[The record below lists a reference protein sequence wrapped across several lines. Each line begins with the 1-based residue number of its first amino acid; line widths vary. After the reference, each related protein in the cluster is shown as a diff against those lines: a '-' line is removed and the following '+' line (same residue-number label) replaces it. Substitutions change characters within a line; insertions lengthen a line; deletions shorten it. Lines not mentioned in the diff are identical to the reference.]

1 MAPSFDAMCQFQ
13 GRNIFDW
20 AVNPNVLVFIAC
32 TIAHEVFIVG
42 PESNSLQTS
51 NGLDPIFTV
60 GHSILEFDNFV
71 ALLKNHGVELVVDVR
86 STPQSARMPHF
97 SMPAFEILLHT
108 EHLDYLFLGE
118 ELGGRPDDADA
129 YRPNGLV
136 DYQARRRSYAFQAGL
151 SRLERELE
159 GRTVAMMCAEEDPLE
174 CHRFL
179 LVCPELT
186 QRGIFPSHI
195 RKGSRIETQQA
206 AENRLLADTGF
217 DAVAANTLFPAART
231 EALEDAYK
239 LQSEK
244 FAFRAKPFE
253 IDAW

>member
-1 MAPSFDAMCQFQ
+1 MCAENIDPLRA
-13 GRNIFDW
+13 GRLR
-20 AVNPNVLVFIAC
+20 PL
-32 TIAHEVFIVG
+32 
-42 PESNSLQTS
+42 
-51 NGLDPIFTV
+51 FTV
-60 GHSILEFDNFV
+60 GHSILDFEHFT
-71 ALLKNHGVELVVDVR
+71 ALLKARAVELVIDVR

-97 SMPAFEILLHT
+97 SMPALEKLLAT
-108 EHLDYLFLGE
+108 EDIDYLFLGE

-136 DYQARRRSYAFQAGL
+136 DYRARRKSFAFQSGL
-151 SRLERELE
+151 SRLETELA
-159 GRTVAMMCAEEDPLE
+159 GRTAAIMCAEEDPLE

-186 QRGIFPSHI
+186 QRGIIPSHI
-195 RKGSRIETQQA
+195 RKGSRIESQET

-217 DAVAANTLFPAART
+217 DAVAANTLFPGART

-244 FAFRAKPFE
+244 FAFRVKPFVL
-253 IDAW
+253 DTW

>member
-1 MAPSFDAMCQFQ
+1 M
-13 GRNIFDW
+13 
-20 AVNPNVLVFIAC
+20 
-32 TIAHEVFIVG
+32 G
-42 PESNSLQTS
+42 PESNSLRS
-51 NGLDPIFTV
+51 SDGLAQVFTI

-97 SMPAFEILLHT
+97 SMPAFEKLLQA

-129 YRPNGLV
+129 YRPDGLV
-136 DYQARRRSYAFQAGL
+136 DYRARRKSYGFQAGL
-151 SRLERELE
+151 DRLERELE

-186 QRGIFPSHI
+186 QRGIVPSHI
-195 RKGSRIETQQA
+195 RKGSRIETQEA
-206 AENRLLADTGF
+206 AENRLLAETGF
-217 DAVAANTLFPAART
+217 DAVAANTLFPGART
-231 EALEDAYK
+231 EALEDACK

-244 FAFRAKPFE
+244 FAFRAKPFV
-253 IDAW
+253 IDTW

>member
-1 MAPSFDAMCQFQ
+1 MYAENLPLAK
-13 GRNIFDW
+13 
-20 AVNPNVLVFIAC
+20 A
-32 TIAHEVFIVG
+32 
-42 PESNSLQTS
+42 
-51 NGLDPIFTV
+51 NGLKPLYTL
-60 GHSILEFDNFV
+60 GHSILDFEHFT
-71 ALLKNHGVELVVDVR
+71 ALLKDHGIELVVDVR

-97 SMPAFEILLHT
+97 SMPAFEILLRT

-129 YRPNGLV
+129 YGPNGLV
-136 DYQARRRSYAFQAGL
+136 DYRARRKSYAFQAGL

-159 GRTVAMMCAEEDPLE
+159 GRTAAMMCAEEDPLE

-186 QRGIFPSHI
+186 QRGIIPSHI

-217 DAVAANTLFPAART
+217 DAVAANTLFPGARG

-244 FAFRAKPFE
+244 FAFRVKPFVL
-253 IDAW
+253 DTW